1 MFDVDLVNEIKRIKK
16 DLNVSENGYPKF
28 WLLIHPEF
36 NRKNINW
43 NLKCP
48 MNYMSDLKLTKFRS
62 EEMALP
68 IGYYF
73 IKHKVDKSE
82 KRKCRKVEE
91 FIEQYAIDLYNFAVD
106 EERDWHDTSD
116 MTLMLDGFE
125 EMIESIRKLYI
136 SKTYIGLYSWLLD
149 RAFNISPEVKC
160 QENNSNLNKNKSI
173 LLKTLYDINK
183 NNLLDCFKKP

>member
-48 MNYMSDLKLTKFRS
+48 MNYMSELKLTKFRS
-62 EEMALP
+62 EDSTLP
-68 IGYYF
+68 MSHF
-73 IKHKVDKSE
+73 FVKHKLDCDR
-82 KRKCRKVEE
+82 RKCAKVED
-91 FIEQYAIDLYNFAVD
+91 FIQQYALEQKDFILDDSFG
-106 EERDWHDTSD
+106 WHDATH
-116 MTLMLDGFE
+116 TFLLMEDFD

-136 SKTYIGLYSWLLD
+136 SRTYLGLYSWLLD
-149 RAFNISPEVKC
+149 RCFCITPSVASHK
-160 QENNSNLNKNKSI
+160 NNSVLNKNRAI
-173 LLKTLYDINK
+173 LLKVLYDINK
-183 NNLLDCFKKP
+183 NNLLDCFKKK